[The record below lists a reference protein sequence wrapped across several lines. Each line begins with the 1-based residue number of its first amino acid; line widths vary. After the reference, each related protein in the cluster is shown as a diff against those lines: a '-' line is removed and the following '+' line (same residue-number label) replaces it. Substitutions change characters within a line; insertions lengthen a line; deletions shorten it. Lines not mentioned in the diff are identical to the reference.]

1 MNIKN
6 MSLEQK
12 IGQMFIVGFES
23 PYVDEHIT
31 KVIKECHLGN
41 IIYFS
46 RNIKDSKQLFEMN
59 KELQKMALSENN
71 APLFISI
78 DQEGGMVT
86 RIPKGATFFP
96 GNMALSAGGTS
107 EDAYKQ
113 GCYCGEELNV
123 LGINMNLAPV
133 LDVNINSDNPVIG
146 VRSYGEDPK
155 RVSAFGTSYIKGLQE
170 SGIIATGKH
179 FPGHGDTSTDSHLDL
194 SSVPHDKKRLD
205 QVELYPFKK
214 AIESGIN
221 AIMSAHVVF
230 PAYESENLPATLSK
244 KVLTG
249 LLRNTLRFNGL
260 ILTDCMEMK
269 AIDTY
274 FGTEKAAVMAVE
286 AGADLICISH
296 SLDKQVQAY
305 NNLLDAV
312 KTGRISEE
320 RIDESVIRIISIKN
334 KLEIDK
340 FLNSSFEEIKTIL
353 NNETHKEFAQ
363 KISEQSITLVKNEQM
378 LPLKNTEKILTIS
391 TNAISTTGAD
401 DSLSER
407 SIAKVI
413 GNGFKNFYN
422 EVIDIK
428 PTAMQVQH
436 IKEIATSFD
445 KIIVF
450 TYNAHLYSE
459 QAELVSKIYDINKN
473 LIVISM
479 RNPYDIKAFSYV
491 PCYAAAYEYTPISLN
506 SLIKLLK
513 GDIKGSGKL
522 PVSL

>member
-1 MNIKN
+1 MA
-6 MSLEQK
+6 LEQK
-12 IGQMFIVGFES
+12 IGQMFIVGFEA
-23 PYVDEHIT
+23 PYVDEHVT
-31 KVIKECHLGN
+31 KVIKEYHLGN

-46 RNIKDSKQLFEMN
+46 RNIKSSRQLFEMN
-59 KELQKMALSENN
+59 KELQRMAMSENN
-71 APLFISI
+71 IPLFISI

-107 EDAYKQ
+107 EDAYIQ
-113 GCYCGEELNV
+113 GCYCGEELEA

-133 LDVNINSDNPVIG
+133 LDVNNNLDNPVIG
-146 VRSYGEDPK
+146 VRSYGENPS
-155 RVSAFGTSYIKGLQE
+155 RVADLGTSYIKGLQK
-170 SGIIATGKH
+170 SGVIATGKH

-205 QVELYPFKK
+205 EVELYPFKK
-214 AIESGIN
+214 AIENGVN

-230 PAYESENLPATLSK
+230 PAYEKENLPATLSK
-244 KVLTG
+244 KVLTE
-249 LLRNTLRFNGL
+249 LLRNELGFNGL

-269 AIDTY
+269 AIDNY

-296 SLDKQVQAY
+296 SLDKQVNAY

-312 KTGRISEE
+312 KSGRISEE
-320 RIDESVIRIISIKN
+320 RIDESVSRIIGFKN
-334 KLEIDK
+334 KIQVDK
-340 FLNSSFEEIKTIL
+340 FLKSGFEEVEAII

-363 KISEQSITLVKNEQM
+363 RISEQSITLVKNEQM
-378 LPLKNTEKILTIS
+378 LPLKNTEKILMVS
-391 TNAISTTGAD
+391 TNAVSTTGAD
-401 DSLSER
+401 DSLPER

-413 GNGFKNFYN
+413 VKSFENFHN
-422 EVIDIK
+422 EVIDIQ
-428 PTAMQVQH
+428 PTALQAEH
-436 IKEIATSFD
+436 IKKISGNFD
-445 KIIVF
+445 KVVVF
-450 TYNAHLYSE
+450 TYNAHLYKQQS
-459 QAELVSKIYDINKN
+459 ELVSKIYEVNKN

-479 RNPYDIKAFSYV
+479 RNPYDIKAFNYV
-491 PCYAAAYEYTPISLN
+491 PCYVAAYEYTPISLN
-506 SLIKLLK
+506 SLIKFLK